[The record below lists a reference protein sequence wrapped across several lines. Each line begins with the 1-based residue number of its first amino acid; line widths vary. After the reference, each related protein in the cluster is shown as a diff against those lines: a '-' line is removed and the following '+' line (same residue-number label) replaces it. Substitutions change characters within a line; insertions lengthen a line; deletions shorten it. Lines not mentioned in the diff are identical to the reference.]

1 MKRIE
6 FGRKLQ
12 ELRNKKGESQPQL
25 GVLLGVGIKQI
36 QRYENGEVPPPHE
49 SLEILSKHYQY
60 DFISLLYDLKKGDSD
75 TRYQDE
81 YIALLKKLDDKN
93 EKIISEKE
101 ADLVALRSAVNGIN
115 EVKGKIEKLEP
126 IVYDLSSKVE
136 VAESNI
142 EVLREWLIDQ
152 FSKMKKESP
161 QSVAASMGTK
171 QAELLKKNK
180 QRSTHAG

>member
-6 FGRKLQ
+6 FGKKLQ
-12 ELRNKKGESQPQL
+12 EIRNKKGESQTDL
-25 GVLLGVGIKQI
+25 GALLGVGVKQI

-49 SLEILSKHYQY
+49 SLELLNKLYGY
-60 DFISLLYDLKKGDSD
+60 DFISLFYDLKSDDSD
-75 TRYQDE
+75 NQYREE

-93 EKIISEKE
+93 EKIITEKE

-115 EVKGKIEKLEP
+115 EVKGKVEKLEP

-161 QSVAASMGTK
+161 QSVASSLGRKKEDLRKKEK
-171 QAELLKKNK
+171 Q
-180 QRSTHAG
+180 